1 MTAFQDPTVAL
12 PSVPVLRL
20 DTNELALLLANTPTP
35 AARISRA
42 VFGLD
47 PETDSDSGSG
57 SGGGGPDVA
66 RGRESLVGRGLL
78 GPSGAVGDAKRVS
91 HVLTHSR
98 AWIRVIGA
106 SGDAAHVVLG
116 AGRAVLSSPI
126 PNGHEFAPIVASVAV
141 AEAVADLVGA
151 VVQRSG
157 RPAKVHVVRLGAA
170 RTDDV
175 IDVPVDFL
183 ERDVVID
190 VVRALGLPLS
200 DVR

>member
-20 DTNELALLLANTPTP
+20 DANELALLLANTPTP

-47 PETDSDSGSG
+47 PEAGSDSDSDSV
-57 SGGGGPDVA
+57 PDLA
-66 RGRESLVGRGLL
+66 RGRVSLVDRGLL

-106 SGDAAHVVLG
+106 SGDAAQVVMG
-116 AGRAVLSSPI
+116 AGNAVLSSPI

-190 VVRALGLPLS
+190 VVRSLGLPLS